1 MSISA
6 KMVPLLRTTSSPRGY
21 GAPSPA
27 GRWITACT
35 ALLVALA
42 VLIQPAP
49 ALAVQTGGADTPAVT
64 YSISESVSDE
74 DAAYVTEGIALAQG
88 YVAAYGADLPESLV
102 VNIRGTDDT
111 TGGGAIA
118 FCGGSFI
125 VVFTGSPG
133 WLTYAPANRIQ
144 VVVHE
149 YIHAAQYA
157 ALGDKWNT
165 LPAWFVEGMADY
177 LAYDAVADLG
187 LIKPRAIRDFQ
198 GWAVSTSSD
207 LPALGDLEAPDAFYN
222 EFGPAY
228 SLAGL
233 AIADLLGDLPPETL
247 LTFVDDAGS
256 GRNWRLI
263 FEQTFGRALPAFY
276 KEFAV
281 TRAKLIAPV
290 RAPEAFA
297 PAVPTVQE
305 SPVLPGRDPISMTSG
320 DQLLIRATA
329 DPGSICHFA
338 LGDGGD
344 MPDATGATFADAGG
358 DLFWLVT
365 LPDAVDRD
373 RVEIV
378 TECGGAP
385 LTLEI
390 EGDNGR

>member
-1 MSISA
+1 
-6 KMVPLLRTTSSPRGY
+6 VPSL
-21 GAPSPA
+21 A
-27 GRWITACT
+27 GRWVTAWT

-49 ALAVQTGGADTPAVT
+49 ALGVQTGGADTPVVT
-64 YSISESVSDE
+64 HSISESVSDE

-88 YVAAYGADLPESLV
+88 YVAAFGADLPESLV

-118 FCGGSFI
+118 FCGGPFI

-133 WLTYAPANRIQ
+133 WRMYSPANRIQ

-157 ALGDKWNT
+157 ALGDQWNA

-177 LAYDAVADLG
+177 LAYDAVANLG
-187 LIKPRAIRDFQ
+187 LIRPREIRDYQ
-198 GWAVSTSSD
+198 AWVVDHSSD
-207 LPALGDLEAPDAFYN
+207 LPALSDLEAREAFRN
-222 EFGPAY
+222 EVGPAY

-263 FEQTFGRALPAFY
+263 FEQTFGRSLPAFY

-281 TRAKLIAPV
+281 TRAELIAPV
-290 RAPEAFA
+290 RPPEVFA
-297 PAVPTVQE
+297 PAVPTVQK
-305 SPVLPGRDPISMTSG
+305 SAVLPGRDPVAMTSG
-320 DQLLIRATA
+320 DQLLVQASA
-329 DPGSICHFA
+329 DPGSICHFT
-338 LGDGGD
+338 LSDGGD
-344 MPDATGATFADAGG
+344 MPDATGATFADASG

-365 LPDAVDRD
+365 LPDAVDRE

-385 LTLEI
+385 LTIEI
-390 EGDNGR
+390 EEVNAR